1 MSKSVADAFM
11 TTRLLTEAPVSI
23 EQDTTEMSETEV
35 FCRTF
40 NKFFDCM
47 NSRHLQESKQKRNE
61 DLAAYSS
68 SDDERLKV

>member
-1 MSKSVADAFM
+1 M

-23 EQDTTEMSETEV
+23 EQDTTETEV